1 MRCGG
6 RFPVRSEV
14 QASRL
19 APIESALTI
28 GGLALTNPP
37 EQPQEPRA
45 QDRQAGWLGNRWW
58 WRGGPTSAGATA
70 ALWPCLAAMPRRGAA
85 NGPEAPNRL
94 PGFWVGEARLSGQF
108 LLR

>member
-1 MRCGG
+1 VRCWG

-14 QASRL
+14 QAQSRL
-19 APIESALTI
+19 APIESAPTI

-58 WRGGPTSAGATA
+58 WQRWRRARHPLGRPPLSGRAWRLCHAA
-70 ALWPCLAAMPRRGAA
+70 ALFNAA
-85 NGPEAPNRL
+85 
-94 PGFWVGEARLSGQF
+94 
-108 LLR
+108 